1 MIKIDFHIHTVK
13 TSSDA
18 AFEFSLDTLEKYV
31 NSQKLD
37 AVAITNHNLFD
48 YENFRAI
55 KKRLG
60 EKVFPGIEIDL
71 ERGHMLVISNNDYVD
86 DFCLKTK
93 KISDEFNENKDVS
106 IEFFNETFQDT
117 QNYIFIP
124 HYDKKPK
131 IDKQLINSM
140 GAKIF
145 CGEVSNANKFVRL
158 YKREHE
164 KTPVLFSDY
173 RPVEGSSFPNTQTYL
188 DIDSIDFSVIK
199 ECLKDKEKVFLNSK
213 KQRTLFPI
221 LSDGTLASTGLNVI
235 LGKRSS
241 GKTHT
246 MDEIYSTFG
255 AESVKYIKQ
264 FELVEK
270 NKEDAEKDFNNS
282 ISKEKSAFTDDYLQE
297 FKELVEEI
305 NTIDLSN
312 SILECGA
319 YIDSLRN
326 YAIESDKADSF
337 AKVPIF
343 KEQEFCVPEN
353 KELPKLITAVQTL
366 LDSKT
371 YKEEINE
378 FIQRES
384 LLNLFKRLT
393 LLNKEKQIEIKIYE
407 KTNSIIKCVKKK
419 LECKSSLSPI
429 SSFDC
434 NQYAKYI
441 LKIQSFKKLVDEM
454 KKQKQIKKEAIGSKF
469 YIEAVRK
476 EIDSAT
482 SLKSIY
488 KAQGVYSEA
497 YSSYKEPYDYL
508 KKLSELPQIAKGDL
522 YKGFVQIEY
531 SILNSDGLKV
541 SGGQRAEYNL
551 EQKLSDAESCDI
563 LLIDEPE
570 SSFDN
575 IFLKEEI
582 DTKIKEL
589 SKKMPVFV
597 STHNNVIGVSIK
609 PDYVLY
615 TEMTKE
621 KRCPVFKI
629 YGGPSGN
636 KKLTAIDGSTIKNYE
651 LTMNCLEGGEKSYNE
666 RETTYE
672 NIKD

>member
-13 TSSDA
+13 TVSDA
-18 AFEFSLDTLEKYV
+18 AFEFSLEHLEEYIKT
-31 NSQKLD
+31 QKID
-37 AVAITNHNLFD
+37 AIAITNHNLFD
-48 YENFRAI
+48 YENFIAI
-55 KKRLG
+55 KSKIG

-71 ERGHMLVISNNDYVD
+71 ERGHMLVICDDENLD
-86 DFCLKTK
+86 DFKEKANLIK
-93 KISDEFNENKDVS
+93 KEFEANKDISLSSFNEIFKDS
-106 IEFFNETFQDT
+106 DH
-117 QNYIFIP
+117 YIFIP

-140 GAKIF
+140 GVKVF

-158 YKREHE
+158 YKKENE

-173 RPVEGSSFPNTQTYL
+173 RPVEGTPFPNTQTYL

-221 LSDGTLASTGLNVI
+221 LSNGTLASTGLNIVV
-235 LGKRSS
+235 GKRSS

-255 AESVKYIKQ
+255 SESVKYIKQ
-264 FELVEK
+264 FELIEK
-270 NKEDAEKDFNNS
+270 DKEDAEKDFNNS
-282 ISKEKSAFTDDYLQE
+282 ISKEKSAFTDEYLKE
-297 FKELVEEI
+297 FKELVERVEPIELPEI
-305 NTIDLSN
+305 M
-312 SILECGA
+312 EKCGN

-343 KEQEFCVPEN
+343 KEQEFSVPEN
-353 KELPKLITAVQTL
+353 KELPKLINAVQTL
-366 LDSKT
+366 LDSAT
-371 YKEEINE
+371 YKNEIDSLVN
-378 FIQRES
+378 RES
-384 LLNLFKRLT
+384 LIKLHERLIF
-393 LLNKEKQIEIKIYE
+393 LNKEKRKEIKIFE
-407 KTNSIIKCVKKK
+407 KTNSIIKSVKKK
-419 LECKSSLSPI
+419 LECKSSLTPI

-434 NQYAKYI
+434 NQYAKSI
-441 LKIQSFKKLVDEM
+441 LRIQSFDALVSKM
-454 KKQKQIKKEAIGSKF
+454 KIEKQIKKEPVGKF

-476 EIDSAT
+476 VIDSAT
-482 SLKSIY
+482 CLKTIY
-488 KAQGVYSEA
+488 KTQGVYSTA
-497 YSSYKEPYDYL
+497 YQVYKNPFDYL
-508 KKLSELPQIAKGDL
+508 KKLSSLQQIPKGDL

-531 SILNSDGLKV
+531 SILNSDGFKV

-551 EQKLSDAESCDI
+551 EQKLADAESCDI

-582 DTKIKEL
+582 DTRIKEL

-597 STHNNVIGVSIK
+597 STHNNVIGASIK
-609 PDYVLY
+609 PDYILY
-615 TEMTKE
+615 TEATKE
-621 KRCPVFKI
+621 KESTVFKI
-629 YGGPSGN
+629 YGGPAGD
-636 KKLTAIDGSTIKNYE
+636 KKLTSVDGSTIKNYE

-666 RETTYE
+666 REATYE